1 MIQNAIWVFIR
12 LTLSYRAV
20 EEFMA
25 ECGVN
30 VSFEPVRRRVLKFG
44 PAFAGGLLQYSKG
57 HALLG
62 VLA

>member
-44 PAFAGGLLQYSKG
+44 PAFAGRLLQYSKG